1 MTLNILLQDEFSG
14 QSILFPST
22 EITIFNGTKT
32 FTMRQSCLFF
42 LTVLL
47 LVFLVG
53 CDHQTDAEPGRIMP
67 GGSVPEKLFV
77 LDVTGETG
85 WADKNLLACF
95 QGLVNRKKTRI
106 YYTGNE
112 NDQFWLEYYRKS
124 FGIEYQKV
132 SGPDEL
138 FTLFSGE
145 IDGYILYPPESP
157 HLLNIATT
165 IGSIENLL
173 PATPAQEG
181 MLKKFGWKKKRELKN
196 QDDDMI
202 EIYRKAAL
210 ELLPACNKTLLAA
223 LCVHE
228 GQWPTSTWKNRDYV
242 MAHKVFSFD
251 ISSSERDKADFNLL
265 KEIYSKVPEGAIL
278 FGWHCSRDK
287 EHEAIGLASD
297 YGHYGMCSLNTSNL
311 TVHSSIPLDRRKVF
325 SQRRVDPSNLKVENK
340 VYMALMATDGD
351 AAWFM
356 QNHVNKDWADPARG
370 NFKYNWGFLPLA
382 YDLMPGT
389 VQYYMENLKPADYF
403 VSGPAGAT
411 YTYPFRHPHPEKFLK
426 ISNDYMKKCGLTT
439 VHMTN
444 WNDRDWWQEVQI
456 PGFYDLMKRSMPDAK
471 GFARG
476 MGESA
481 FEESYLGNGQPYI
494 FIGEGI
500 HIGDDVKKVISDF
513 IAACPN
519 RPLFVF
525 NLVNHSIPMGK
536 IKEATDSFP
545 KSELEIV
552 HLDELMLLAD
562 KAFKEGKITADL
574 YPEKSGLKK
583 ILSREARLKWPA
595 LVKELKDLDRISSG
609 DAAQFGDSIKKNPTG
624 LERVIPADILTF
636 NTIWHSMTLVKL
648 ALESKGIYVNHKP
661 TAVKNFLKEYS
672 HVEDIEIIAE
682 LQALWEGWHQQN
694 PTFEEGQKL
703 LHRLEKVAGKLG
715 MEQ

>member
-1 MTLNILLQDEFSG
+1 MLLTISEFS
-14 QSILFPST
+14 
-22 EITIFNGTKT
+22 IFKGTKYSA
-32 FTMRQSCLFF
+32 MRKCCIIISLFF
-42 LTVLL
+42 LTVLIL
-47 LVFLVG
+47 FTTVG
-53 CDHQTDAEPGRIMP
+53 CDNQPETEPGRIMP
-67 GGSVPEKLFV
+67 GGTVPDKLFV
-77 LDVTGETG
+77 LDVKSDMD
-85 WADKNLLACF
+85 WADKNLLSCF

-106 YYTGNE
+106 YYNGNE
-112 NDQFWLEYYRKS
+112 NDVFWLEYYKKS
-124 FGIEYQKV
+124 FGIDYQKIA
-132 SGPDEL
+132 GTEEL
-138 FTLFSGE
+138 FQQFAGE

-165 IGSIENLL
+165 IGSLENLL
-173 PATPAQEG
+173 PATPAQEV
-181 MLKKFGWKKKRELKN
+181 MLKKFGLTKKRELN
-196 QDDDMI
+196 YNGEDMV

-210 ELLPACNKTLLAA
+210 ELLPGCNKTMLAA

-228 GQWPTSTWKNRDYV
+228 GQWPTSTYKNRDYV
-242 MAHKVFSFD
+242 IAHKVFSFD

-265 KEIYSKVPEGAIL
+265 KEIYSKITEGAIL

-311 TVHSSIPLDRRKVF
+311 TVHSSIPMDRKKVF
-325 SQRRVDPSNLKVENK
+325 RQRSINPSDLKVENK

-356 QNHVNKDWADPARG
+356 QNHVTKDWADPAHG

-389 VQYYMENLKPADYF
+389 VQYYMENMKPADYF

-411 YTYPFRHPHPEKFLK
+411 YTYPYRHPHPEKFLK

-444 WNDRDWWQEVQI
+444 WNDRDWWQEAQI
-456 PGFYDLMKRSMPDAK
+456 PGFYDLMKRSMPDAT

-500 HIGDDVKKVISDF
+500 HIGDDVTSVIKDF
-513 IAACPN
+513 ISACPN

-536 IKEATDSFP
+536 IKEATDLFS

-552 HLDELMLLAD
+552 HLDELILLAD

-574 YPEKSGLKK
+574 YPEKEGLKK
-583 ILSREARLKWPA
+583 ILSKEAKLKWPA
-595 LVKELKDLDRISSG
+595 LMKELKDLDRISSG
-609 DAAQFGDSIKKNPTG
+609 DAAQFGDSIKKTPIG
-624 LERVIPADILTF
+624 LERVLPADILAF

-648 ALESKGIYVNHKP
+648 SLEAKGIYVNHKP
-661 TAVKNFLKEYS
+661 TAVRNFMKEYAQ
-672 HVEDIEIIAE
+672 VADAEVINE
-682 LQALWEGWHQQN
+682 LQQLWEGWHQQN
-694 PTFEEGQKL
+694 PTFEDGQKL
-703 LHRLEKVAGKLG
+703 LKRLAKVA
-715 MEQ
+715 EQVSREL